1 MLSVVFWQNFG
12 GSSWMVPSSQAEWCG
27 FVGYFVKLSPF
38 CGGEVPYP
46 PWQLSLTPG
55 WVHLVC
61 LTLAFRCILWAGLFC
76 RMLNP
81 VRTFHCG
88 SFLMLWP
95 MVALVCFCLGGGSLL
110 DELINHR
117 FFLVLL
123 VSVSTLQLLSRVLG
137 LCWCLQGLPV
147 VYCSS
152 GRNIWTHCSVLLYNN
167 SKNRDIH

>member
-1 MLSVVFWQNFG
+1 MVWVCWLFCQVVPVLWRR
-12 GSSWMVPSSQAEWCG
+12 
-27 FVGYFVKLSPF
+27 SPL
-38 CGGEVPYP
+38 P
-46 PWQLSLTPG
+46 SLTAVFDSGLGPSCLSYSCFQVHTLSWPVLQDAEPCQDISL
-55 WVHLVC
+55 WVFFDA
-61 LTLAFRCILWAGLFC
+61 LAYGPNII
-76 RMLNP
+76 
-81 VRTFHCG
+81 
-88 SFLMLWP
+88 
-95 MVALVCFCLGGGSLL
+95 ALVCFCLGGGSLL